1 MFASRIGLS
10 LRILS
15 ILGNRTAIPDLWR
28 LDRWIPSNPSS
39 KTSSGLTVRTGPNPD
54 RRDEVMVE
62 VRDTGH
68 GIPAADLP
76 KIFEPFY
83 TTKPQ
88 GRGTGLGL
96 SICYGI
102 VSDLRGRIEVESQ
115 VGVGTDFK
123 VYLPV

>member
-1 MFASRIGLS
+1 MIQVLMALMLNGVDAMDE
-10 LRILS
+10 
-15 ILGNRTAIPDLWR
+15 GGT
-28 LDRWIPSNPSS
+28 
-39 KTSSGLTVRTGPNPD
+39 LTVRTGPNPD

-83 TTKPQ
+83 TTKPP

-102 VSDLRGRIEVESQ
+102 VEQHRGRIEVDSEPGLGSSFR
-115 VGVGTDFK
+115 VF
-123 VYLPV
+123 LPTAEGAPA